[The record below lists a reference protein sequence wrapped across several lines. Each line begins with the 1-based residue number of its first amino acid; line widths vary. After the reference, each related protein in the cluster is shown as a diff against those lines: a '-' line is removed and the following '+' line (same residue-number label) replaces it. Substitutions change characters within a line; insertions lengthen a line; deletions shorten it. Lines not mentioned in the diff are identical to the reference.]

1 MEALSFKSLRVSSP
15 NNKLVWSV
23 PVRKGRCLR
32 VHCQGGGNVVKS
44 VGFSSSSSA
53 MDMERERPA
62 LADPGRAVME
72 AGSLVLSPNGT
83 GENIAVK
90 EMMPYGGTQSHSLVE
105 TDDGIGIG
113 IVQFLRGKSFFITG
127 ATGFLAK
134 GKHKY

>member
-1 MEALSFKSLRVSSP
+1 
-15 NNKLVWSV
+15 
-23 PVRKGRCLR
+23 
-32 VHCQGGGNVVKS
+32 
-44 VGFSSSSSA
+44 
-53 MDMERERPA
+53 
-62 LADPGRAVME
+62 ME

-134 GKHKY
+134 GKHKYWYMNTKKMEKMKISSTVQRFIWVF